1 MPRSKKR
8 TPSQEGQGLQKIDG
22 AYTSH
27 LAETGLKTSPRT
39 INGALKD
46 LTAAEDEVDNSTD
59 QFAERTDITM
69 RSTNSIHARKVYLTF
84 ALLFTV
90 AGMCRAQQRRTMRTA
105 TEPTPAH
112 LNRILSAS
120 NAGGPL
126 AGTHTIAAADQ
137 LLLFW
142 SEPPQGTN
150 GSYAAYHYQLMNYL
164 NNSSLPVSN
173 RLYSDGTLSGD
184 TVVNAAN
191 NAEYPAIS
199 GNENP
204 VVLAGDMSGDGYAD
218 VVSVWET
225 SNNAV
230 FASAQ
235 QVDASNLTF
244 QNGPVTGVLVG
255 YVPSASSAYDGKI
268 CARLGDLQGN
278 GQKELVVAWHDT
290 TDNKIHI
297 AIYGWS
303 ASASS
308 HLALL
313 GSISDMP
320 VSTSPAYMSMIALG
334 TGDFAGNGRDEIAL
348 SGFKPPASASDT
360 TTMYAKFYDVDS
372 SYTITPKGVADF
384 QYYSNVYSGTYIPPA
399 QLVMATGNLT
409 GNGRDEA
416 VIALG
421 NGGSGPFTNYYF
433 ADVYIVTTDSSLNNI
448 YMPTYQSLPS
458 FNTNYPDNIGVQRSP
473 QLSLACGDLHGTGTD
488 QIILGEWNN
497 LAIFTTSASGQA
509 LVPVLQ
515 YNTIWSTTPVL
526 GGNDLDTADF
536 KYSNTFL
543 KVADL
548 DQSRKDEIVVMRD
561 VYSAGFTAT
570 QSLDVTVLAATDSSS
585 FALSQEATA
594 TGLMSETTSSNP
606 GFRRHYSLALG
617 DFDGSDL
624 TLGTPTY
631 FHVDSVVQPLVILN
645 APPVHFDIF
654 NDTSY
659 DICDVFNNGSNS
671 GNFVA
676 TYNHSTTTTND
687 MQTTL
692 NSSWGVD
699 ASLSGDF
706 SYEAV
711 KVSASLDSQY
721 GRDFSKVQNSS
732 YQTSVT
738 INVNAEEDDK
748 IYALVSGYDIWEY
761 PVLDSGQVKGHVLVT
776 VPDPPLGEWF
786 DTDSWT
792 AYSFVP
798 DHVVGNI
805 LSYRTYSD
813 SLQNN
818 PYLLQLVK
826 GSLSTGFQL
835 GTGGYTWSLSTQ
847 DFTSN
852 EVDTTKTFGL
862 NVAASLE
869 VGGEFGGFGAS
880 VKASVSG
887 NYSNSQLVS
896 HTSTVTDALNLTVNF
911 GSLNTAIGED
921 EYTVIPYAY
930 WAKNGALVVD
940 YAVEPQES
948 SPGGTPT
955 WWQEFYGKAPD
966 PAFALPY
973 LYWPEEGFTVESPEK
988 IYQTKE
994 IYCSPENPAP
1004 GDTVTT
1010 TVRIHNYSLMPTD
1023 TSVEASFYVGNP
1035 DNGGT
1040 IIRSV
1045 DGDTVF
1051 STPGIIPARGWQI
1064 LSFKWIAP
1072 SKVNS
1077 RFIYASNYVHV
1088 WGVLNPL
1095 GTMAEIH
1102 KENDMG
1108 WTILDVP
1115 GVVTGIRGNESRRPV
1130 SFGLSQNFPNP
1141 FNPTTVITYNIPRP
1155 SHVRLVIYDILGR
1168 EVETLVNGDKS
1179 TGRYQVTFDGSR
1191 LPSGVYFYRIQAG
1204 SHTATKKLMLIK

>member
-1 MPRSKKR
+1 
-8 TPSQEGQGLQKIDG
+8 
-22 AYTSH
+22 
-27 LAETGLKTSPRT
+27 
-39 INGALKD
+39 
-46 LTAAEDEVDNSTD
+46 
-59 QFAERTDITM
+59 M
-69 RSTNSIHARKVYLTF
+69 RSAKSLLTRKLYLPF
-84 ALLFTV
+84 AILFMF
-90 AGMCRAQQRRTMRTA
+90 AGLCSASPTRITRTA
-105 TEPTPAH
+105 TEPAKAH
-112 LNRILSAS
+112 LNRIFSAT
-120 NAGGPL
+120 NPGGPL
-126 AGTHTIAAADQ
+126 AGTRTIAASDQ

-150 GSYAAYHYQLMNYL
+150 GSYDAYHYQIMNYL
-164 NNSSLPVSN
+164 NNSALPVN
-173 RLYSDGTLSGD
+173 QELNSDGTLSGD

-191 NAEYPAIS
+191 SAEYPAIS

-204 VVLAGDMSGDGYAD
+204 VVLAGDMSGDGYAE

-225 SNNAV
+225 SDHAV

-235 QVDASNLTF
+235 QVNTSNLTF
-244 QNGPVTGVLVG
+244 QSGPVTGVLVG
-255 YVPSASSAYDGKI
+255 YVPSSSSSYDGKI
-268 CARLGDLQGN
+268 SACLGDLQGN
-278 GQKELVVAWHDT
+278 GLKELVLAWHDT

-348 SGFKPPASASDT
+348 SGFKVPTTSADT

-372 SYTITPKGVADF
+372 SYTITPKGEADF
-384 QYYSNVYSGTYIPPA
+384 QYYGNVYSGVDIPPA
-399 QLVMATGNLT
+399 ELVIATGDLT

-421 NGGSGPFTNYYF
+421 NGGTTPFTDYNF
-433 ADVYIVTTDSSLNNI
+433 ADIYIATTDSSLNNVYI
-448 YMPTYQSLPS
+448 PSNQSLPS
-458 FNTNYPDNIGVQRSP
+458 FNTTYADNIGIQRSP
-473 QLSLACGDLHGTGTD
+473 QLSLACGDLNGTGTD
-488 QIILGEWNN
+488 QIVLGEWNN
-497 LAIFTTSASGQA
+497 VAVFSASTSGQA
-509 LVPVLQ
+509 LTPALQ
-515 YNTIWSTTPVL
+515 YNTLSYSTPVD
-526 GGNDLDTADF
+526 GGSDLTTGDF
-536 KYSNTFL
+536 KYSDTFL

-561 VYSAGFTAT
+561 VYSENSTTAT
-570 QSLDVTVLAATDSSS
+570 QSLDVTVLGSTNSS
-585 FALSQEATA
+585 FSLAQEATA
-594 TGLMSETTSSNP
+594 TGLMSETTSNNP
-606 GFRRHYSLALG
+606 EFRRHYSLALG

-645 APPVHFDIF
+645 APPVHFDVF

-659 DICDVFNNGSNS
+659 DICDVFNGGSNS
-671 GNFVA
+671 GSFVA
-676 TYNHSTTTTND
+676 TYTQSTTNID
-687 MQTTL
+687 EMQTTL
-692 NSSWGVD
+692 NSSWGID
-699 ASLSGDF
+699 ASLSADF

-711 KVSASLDSQY
+711 KVSASLDAQY
-721 GRDFSKVQNSS
+721 GQNFSNVQNSS

-738 INVNAEEDDK
+738 INVNAQEDDK

-761 PVLDSGQVKGHVLVT
+761 PVLDSGRVKGHVLVT

-818 PYLLQLVK
+818 PYLIQLVK
-826 GSLSTGFQL
+826 GSMSTGFQL
-835 GTGGYTWSLSTQ
+835 GTGSYGWTLSTS

-852 EVDTTKTFGL
+852 EADTTKTFGL
-862 NVAASLE
+862 NVSASLE

-887 NYSNSQLVS
+887 NYSNSDLVS
-896 HTSTVTDALNLTVNF
+896 HTSTVTNALNLSVNF
-911 GSLNTAIGED
+911 GSLNTSIGED

-930 WAKNGALVVD
+930 WGKSGALVVD
-940 YAVEPQES
+940 YAVEPQIS
-948 SPGGTPT
+948 GPGGTPT
-955 WWQEFYGKAPD
+955 WWQKYYGAAPD

-973 LYWPEEGFTVESPEK
+973 LHWPQEGFTVESPQK

-994 IYCSPENPAP
+994 IYSSPQNPAP

-1010 TVRIHNYSLMPTD
+1010 TVRIHNYSLVPTD
-1023 TSVEASFYVGNP
+1023 TSVEASFYIGNP

-1040 IIRSV
+1040 MIRSV
-1045 DGDTVF
+1045 NGDTVF
-1051 STPGIIPARGWQI
+1051 STPGIIPARGSQI
-1064 LSFKWIAP
+1064 FSFKWIAP
-1072 SKVNS
+1072 GKVNN

-1088 WGVLNPL
+1088 WGVLNPQH
-1095 GTMAEIH
+1095 TMTEIH
-1102 KENDMG
+1102 KGNDMG
-1108 WTILDVP
+1108 WSILEVP
-1115 GVVTGIRGNESRRPV
+1115 GIATGIKGNKAGPPV
-1130 SFGLSQNFPNP
+1130 SFELSQNYPNP
-1141 FNPTTVITYNIPRP
+1141 FNPTTVIEYAVPGAAHVSLKIYN
-1155 SHVRLVIYDILGR
+1155 VLGQ
-1168 EVETLVNGDKS
+1168 EIETLVNKNQQV
-1179 TGRYQVTFDGSR
+1179 GRYSVDFDGSR
-1191 LPSGVYFYRIQAG
+1191 LASGVYFYRLAAG
-1204 SHTATKKLMLIK
+1204 NRAITKKMLLVK

>member
-1 MPRSKKR
+1 MP
-8 TPSQEGQGLQKIDG
+8 I
-22 AYTSH
+22 
-27 LAETGLKTSPRT
+27 
-39 INGALKD
+39 
-46 LTAAEDEVDNSTD
+46 V
-59 QFAERTDITM
+59 
-69 RSTNSIHARKVYLTF
+69 
-84 ALLFTV
+84 LLFAV
-90 AGMCRAQQRRTMRTA
+90 AGMCSAQQTRIMRTA
-105 TEPTPAH
+105 AEPAQAH
-112 LNRILSAS
+112 LNRIFSAS
-120 NAGGPL
+120 NPGGPL

-164 NNSSLPVSN
+164 NNSSLPVDQKLN
-173 RLYSDGTLSGD
+173 SDGTLSGD

-191 NAEYPAIS
+191 SAEYPAIS

-204 VVLAGDMSGDGYAD
+204 VVLAGDMSGDGNAD

-225 SNNAV
+225 SNDAV

-244 QNGPVTGVLVG
+244 QSGPVSGVLVG
-255 YVPSASSAYDGKI
+255 YVPSTSSAYDGKI
-268 CARLGDLQGN
+268 CASLGDLRGN
-278 GQKELVVAWHDT
+278 GQKELVLAWHDT

-303 ASASS
+303 ASAAS
-308 HLALL
+308 HLTLL

-334 TGDFAGNGRDEIAL
+334 TGDFAGNGRDQIAL
-348 SGFKPPASASDT
+348 SGFKPPTSPSDT
-360 TTMYAKFYDVDS
+360 TTMYAKFYNVDS
-372 SYTITPKGVADF
+372 SYAITPKGESDF
-384 QYYSNVYSGTYIPPA
+384 QYYSNIYSGVYIPPA
-399 QLVMATGNLT
+399 ELVMATGDLT

-421 NGGSGPFTNYYF
+421 NGGTGPFTDSYF

-448 YMPTYQSLPS
+448 YMPSYQGLPS
-458 FNTNYPDNIGVQRSP
+458 FNTSYPDNIGIQRSP
-473 QLSLACGDLHGTGTD
+473 QLSLACGDLNGTGTD
-488 QIILGEWNN
+488 QIVLGEWNN
-497 LAIFTTSASGQA
+497 VAIFSASASGQA
-509 LVPVLQ
+509 LVPVLK
-515 YNTIWSTTPVL
+515 YNTFWSTTPVQ

-536 KYSNTFL
+536 RYSNSFL

-561 VYSAGFTAT
+561 VYSAGLNAT
-570 QSLDVTVLAATDSSS
+570 QSLDVTVLGSTDNS
-585 FALSQEATA
+585 FDLAQLATA
-594 TGLMSETTSSNP
+594 TGLMSETTNGNP
-606 GFRRHYSLALG
+606 DFRRHYSLALG

-645 APPVHFDIF
+645 APPVHFDVF

-671 GNFVA
+671 SNFVA
-676 TYNHSTTTTND
+676 TYNHSTTIAND

-699 ASLSGDF
+699 ASLSADF

-711 KVSASLDSQY
+711 KVSASLDAQY
-721 GRDFSKVQNSS
+721 GQNFSKVQNSS

-818 PYLLQLVK
+818 PYLLKLVK

-852 EVDTTKTFGL
+852 EVDTTKTFSL
-862 NVAASLE
+862 NVAASLD

-887 NYSNSQLVS
+887 NYGNSGLVS

-930 WAKNGALVVD
+930 WAKNGALAVD
-940 YAVEPQES
+940 YAVEPAES

-955 WWQEFYGKAPD
+955 WWQKFYGKAPD

-973 LYWPEEGFTVESPEK
+973 LYWPQEGFAVESPQK

-994 IYCSPENPAP
+994 IYSSPQNPAP

-1010 TVRIHNYSLMPTD
+1010 TVRIHNYSLVPTD
-1023 TSVEASFYVGNP
+1023 TSVEASFYIGNP
-1035 DNGGT
+1035 DSGGT

-1045 DGDTVF
+1045 NGDSIF

-1072 SKVNS
+1072 GKVNS
-1077 RFIYASNYVHV
+1077 KFVYAGNYVHV

-1095 GTMAEIH
+1095 HTMTEIH
-1102 KENDMG
+1102 KDNDMG
-1108 WTILDVP
+1108 WSILEVP
-1115 GVVTGIRGNESRRPV
+1115 GILTGIKGSEARQPV
-1130 SFGLSQNFPNP
+1130 SFELSQNFPNP
-1141 FNPTTVITYNIPRP
+1141 FNPTTVIEYSVPRAM
-1155 SHVRLVIYDILGR
+1155 HVSLKIYDVLGQK
-1168 EVETLVNGDKS
+1168 VETLVNENQRV
-1179 TGRYQVTFDGSR
+1179 GRYSINFDGSR
-1191 LPSGVYFYRIQAG
+1191 LASGIYFYRLVAG
-1204 SHTATKKLMLIK
+1204 DHVFTRKMLLLK

>member
-1 MPRSKKR
+1 
-8 TPSQEGQGLQKIDG
+8 
-22 AYTSH
+22 
-27 LAETGLKTSPRT
+27 
-39 INGALKD
+39 
-46 LTAAEDEVDNSTD
+46 
-59 QFAERTDITM
+59 M
-69 RSTNSIHARKVYLTF
+69 RSTNSLRAHKLFLRF
-84 ALLFTV
+84 AVLFAVTGV
-90 AGMCRAQQRRTMRTA
+90 CSAQQRPIMRTA
-105 TEPTPAH
+105 TEPTPVH
-112 LNRILSAS
+112 LNRIFSAS
-120 NAGGPL
+120 NPGGPL

-150 GSYAAYHYQLMNYL
+150 GSYDAYHYQIMNYL
-164 NNSSLPVSN
+164 NNSGLPVSQK
-173 RLYSDGTLSGD
+173 LHTDGTLSGD

-191 NAEYPAIS
+191 SAEYPAIS
-199 GNENP
+199 GNKNP

-225 SNNAV
+225 SNHAV

-244 QNGPVTGVLVG
+244 QSGPVTGTLVG
-255 YVPSASSAYDGKI
+255 YVPSAASSYDGKI
-268 CARLGDLQGN
+268 SACLGDLQGN
-278 GQKELVVAWHDT
+278 GRKELVVAWHDT

-320 VSTSPAYMSMIALG
+320 VSTSPAYMSLIGLA
-334 TGDFAGNGRDEIAL
+334 TGDFAGNGRDQIAL
-348 SGFKPPASASDT
+348 SGFKPPTSPSDT

-372 SYTITPKGVADF
+372 SYTIIPKGESDF
-384 QYYSNVYSGTYIPPA
+384 QYYSNIYSSIYVPPA
-399 QLVMATGNLT
+399 ELVMATGDLT

-421 NGGSGPFTNYYF
+421 NGGTGPLTDYIF
-433 ADVYIVTTDSSLNNI
+433 ADVYIAATDSSLNNVYI
-448 YMPTYQSLPS
+448 PSSQRLPS
-458 FNTNYPDNIGVQRSP
+458 FNTNYADNIGIQRSP
-473 QLSLACGDLHGTGTD
+473 QLSLACGDLNGTGTD
-488 QIILGEWNN
+488 QIVLGEWNDV
-497 LAIFTTSASGQA
+497 AIFSASASGQGLA
-509 LVPVLQ
+509 PVLE
-515 YNTIWSTTPVL
+515 YNTVSYSTPVQ
-526 GGNDLDTADF
+526 GGNDLDTANF

-561 VYSAGFTAT
+561 VYSENATTAS
-570 QSLDVTVLAATDSSS
+570 QSLDVTVLGSTNSS
-585 FALSQEATA
+585 FNLAQEATA
-594 TGLMSETTSSNP
+594 TGLMSETTSNSP
-606 GFRRHYSLALG
+606 EFRRHYSLALG

-631 FHVDSVVQPLVILN
+631 FHVDSVFQPLVILN
-645 APPVHFDIF
+645 APPVHFDVF

-659 DICDVFNNGSNS
+659 DICNVFNGGSNS
-671 GNFVA
+671 GSFVA
-676 TYNHSTTTTND
+676 SYTKQTTNTD
-687 MQTTL
+687 EMQTTL
-692 NSSWGVD
+692 NSSWGID
-699 ASLSGDF
+699 ASLSADF

-711 KVSASLDSQY
+711 KVSASLDAQY
-721 GRDFSKVQNSS
+721 GQNFSKVQSSS

-748 IYALVSGYDIWEY
+748 IYALVNGYDIWEY

-826 GSLSTGFQL
+826 GSMSTGFQL
-835 GTGGYTWSLSTQ
+835 GTGSYGWSLSTQ
-847 DFTSN
+847 DFTSD
-852 EVDTTKTFGL
+852 EADTTKTFGL
-862 NVAASLE
+862 NVSASLE

-887 NYSNSQLVS
+887 NYSNSDLVS
-896 HTSTVTDALNLTVNF
+896 HTSTVTNELDLSVNF
-911 GSLNTAIGED
+911 GSLNTSIGED

-930 WAKNGALVVD
+930 WGKSGALVVD
-940 YAVEPQES
+940 YAVEPQVS
-948 SPGGTPT
+948 GPGGTPT
-955 WWQEFYGKAPD
+955 WWQKYYGAAPD

-973 LYWPEEGFTVESPEK
+973 LHWPQEGFTVESPQK

-994 IYCSPENPAP
+994 IYCSPQNPAP

-1010 TVRIHNYSLMPTD
+1010 TVRIHNYSLVPTD
-1023 TSVEASFYVGNP
+1023 TSVAVSFYIGDP
-1035 DNGGT
+1035 HNGGT
-1040 IIRSV
+1040 IIRSIN
-1045 DGDTVF
+1045 GDTVF
-1051 STPGIIPARGWQI
+1051 STPGIIPARGSQI

-1077 RFIYASNYVHV
+1077 RFIYAGNYVHV
-1088 WGVLNPL
+1088 WGLLNPL
-1095 GTMAEIH
+1095 HTMTEIH
-1102 KENDMG
+1102 KGNDMG
-1108 WTILDVP
+1108 WSILEVP
-1115 GVVTGIRGNESRRPV
+1115 GIATGIKGNEAGKPV
-1130 SFGLSQNFPNP
+1130 SFELSQNFPNP
-1141 FNPTTVITYNIPRP
+1141 FNPTTTISYILPTATHVTLKIYN
-1155 SHVRLVIYDILGR
+1155 VLGQQ
-1168 EVETLVNGDKS
+1168 VATLANGNK
-1179 TGRYQVTFDGSR
+1179 TPGRYSVTFDASR
-1191 LPSGVYFYRIQAG
+1191 LASGVYFYRLTAG
-1204 SHTATKKLMLIK
+1204 SYILVKKMVLIK